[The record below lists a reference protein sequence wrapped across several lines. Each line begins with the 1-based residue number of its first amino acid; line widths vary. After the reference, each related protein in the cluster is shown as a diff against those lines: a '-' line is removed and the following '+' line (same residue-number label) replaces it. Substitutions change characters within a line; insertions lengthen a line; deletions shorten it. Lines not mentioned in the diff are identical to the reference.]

1 MSVAEFLKG
10 LPSYNEDNFSKFHVD
25 SNSRTPLKKPS
36 VYIPTKDF
44 PSEQVIV
51 AEKTSIL
58 LRYLHQHWD
67 KKGFQ
72 KKRDCNSIDCADD
85 FTQSRKRPRMDFIG
99 TP

>member
-10 LPSYNEDNFSKFHVD
+10 LPSYNEDNFSKFHAD
-25 SNSRTPLKKPS
+25 SNTRVSLKKPS

-51 AEKTSIL
+51 TEKTSIL

-72 KKRDCNSIDCADD
+72 KKRDHISLDNSDDCS
-85 FTQSRKRPRMDFIG
+85 QSRKRPRIDCVG